1 MFVFHL
7 FADCFWLFNGAGG
20 REQIARERPNLYER
34 TERISLVC
42 SFLAS
47 VLAGRYAEIET
58 SDGSGM
64 NLMDIRYVWMSVFL
78 CWYIEVPLFLFFFY
92 RILSSLGRFS

>member
-1 MFVFHL
+1 MTKTFSHMVIV
-7 FADCFWLFNGAGG
+7 
-20 REQIARERPNLYER
+20 QIHRERPQAYED

-64 NLMDIRYVWMSVFL
+64 NLMHIRCGFTAWVLVALLKVGSGTFAGGGY
-78 CWYIEVPLFLFFFY
+78 
-92 RILSSLGRFS
+92 

>member
-1 MFVFHL
+1 MNIW
-7 FADCFWLFNGAGG
+7 ATDRGSAGQIY
-20 REQIARERPNLYER
+20 REQPDAYEN

-64 NLMDIRYVWMSVFL
+64 NLMHIRQGSGVR
-78 CWYIEVPLFLFFFY
+78 E
-92 RILSSLGRFS
+92 

>member
-1 MFVFHL
+1 MYAL
-7 FADCFWLFNGAGG
+7 PPPPPAPPSLTP
-20 REQIARERPNLYER
+20 QIHRERPQAYEN

-64 NLMDIRYVWMSVFL
+64 NLMHIRQWMLLPV
-78 CWYIEVPLFLFFFY
+78 EK
-92 RILSSLGRFS
+92 

>member
-1 MFVFHL
+1 MWMFHVLNRCASYHAVVL
-7 FADCFWLFNGAGG
+7 IDLLDTRLVSPHPGVLSQN
-20 REQIARERPNLYER
+20 RNKIHRERPEAYDN
-34 TERISLVC
+34 TERMSLVC

-64 NLMDIRYVWMSVFL
+64 NLMHIR
-78 CWYIEVPLFLFFFY
+78 
-92 RILSSLGRFS
+92 

>member
-1 MFVFHL
+1 MRSRKMRNKIH
-7 FADCFWLFNGAGG
+7 
-20 REQIARERPNLYER
+20 RERPEAYDN

-64 NLMDIRYVWMSVFL
+64 NLMHIR
-78 CWYIEVPLFLFFFY
+78 
-92 RILSSLGRFS
+92 

>member
-1 MFVFHL
+1 M
-7 FADCFWLFNGAGG
+7 
-20 REQIARERPNLYER
+20 
-34 TERISLVC
+34 C

-64 NLMDIRYVWMSVFL
+64 NLMHIRQAL
-78 CWYIEVPLFLFFFY
+78 
-92 RILSSLGRFS
+92 RGGRVGRGEGGGTLELLLATAVLDGVA